1 MTHSVGYTGLSL
13 FLMHWFQKRSNKNKL
28 QHNQET
34 QKTNS
39 DYIFTFPDSAY
50 TPAEDPSLNPPKNSG
65 NSHNNPSS
73 NNLVM
78 KSMEKGFKGIN
89 NLLLSVVGQP
99 RSSLETKKNSITDD
113 YTISQ
118 TVLGLGI
125 NGKVVEVKAKSD
137 GQKYALKILKDSAKS
152 RREVELHWKSSS
164 CKHIV
169 NIKDVYENSQ
179 KGQKNLLVVMEC
191 MGGGELFNAIQEK
204 QSFNEREAAEL
215 IKDICIAVKFL
226 HDMNVAHRDLKPENL
241 LYSSKDNL
249 GVLKLTDFGFAK
261 ETHVRDTLQTPCYT
275 PYYVAPEVLGPEK
288 YDKSCDIW
296 SLGVIM
302 YILLCGFPPFYSNH
316 GLAISPGMKRR
327 IRSGQY
333 EFPNPEWENV
343 SKDAKDLIRGMLK
356 TDPHQRLSIDDVI
369 KNKWIAQYT
378 TVPQTPLLT
387 SQVLKEE
394 TEQWPEVQQEMSMAL
409 KEMRVDPDQNFTVK
423 SPANSNSKILEKRRN
438 KRENAPGGGVGGI
451 PPTITEQM
459 STE

>member
-1 MTHSVGYTGLSL
+1 
-13 FLMHWFQKRSNKNKL
+13 MHWFQKRSNKNKL
-28 QHNQET
+28 QHDQET
-34 QKTNS
+34 QKNNS

-89 NLLLSVVGQP
+89 SLLLSVVGQP
-99 RSSLETKKNSITDD
+99 RSSLETKKNLITDD

-249 GVLKLTDFGFAK
+249 GILKLTDFGFAK
-261 ETHVRDTLQTPCYT
+261 DVHIRDTLQTPCYT

-316 GLAISPGMKRR
+316 GLAISPGMKKR

-394 TEQWPEVQQEMSMAL
+394 GDQWPEVQQEMSLAL
-409 KEMRVDPDQNFTVK
+409 KEMRVDPDQIFSVK
-423 SPANSNSKILEKRRN
+423 NPVNSNSALAKRRN
-438 KRENAPGGGVGGI
+438 KTGAPPGVGGI
-451 PPTITEQM
+451 STITEQM

>member
-1 MTHSVGYTGLSL
+1 MDNPS
-13 FLMHWFQKRSNKNKL
+13 
-28 QHNQET
+28 
-34 QKTNS
+34 
-39 DYIFTFPDSAY
+39 
-50 TPAEDPSLNPPKNSG
+50 AEDPSNKPTPQKNSG
-65 NSHNNPSS
+65 NNQNTIPS

-78 KSMEKGFKGIN
+78 KSMDKGLSAIN
-89 NLLLSVVGQP
+89 NLLLSVIGQP
-99 RSSLETKKNSITDD
+99 RNSLETKKNAITDD

-125 NGKVVEVKAKSD
+125 NGKVVEVKQKSD
-137 GQKYALKILKDSAKS
+137 GQKYALKILKDCAKS
-152 RREVELHWKSSS
+152 RREEELHWKSSA

-191 MGGGELFNAIQEK
+191 MGGGELFQRIQEK

-215 IKDICIAVKFL
+215 MKDICIAVKFL

-241 LYSSKDNL
+241 LYSRKDDL

-261 ETHVRDTLQTPCYT
+261 ETHIQNTLQTPCYT

-316 GLAISPGMKRR
+316 GLAISPGMKKR

-343 SKDAKDLIRGMLK
+343 SKEAKDLIRGMLK
-356 TDPHQRLSIDDVI
+356 TDPHQRLTIDDVI

-378 TVPQTPLLT
+378 AVPETPLLT
-387 SQVLKEE
+387 SKVLKEE
-394 TEQWPEVQQEMSMAL
+394 TEQWPEMQQEMSVAL
-409 KEMRVDPDQNFTVK
+409 KEMRVDTDSNFTVK
-423 SPANSNSKILEKRRN
+423 NPINSNSALAKKRRN
-438 KRENAPGGGVGGI
+438 KGDNKGNNTVGGI
-451 PPTITEQM
+451 PSTIAENM
-459 STE
+459 DAE

>member
-1 MTHSVGYTGLSL
+1 MD
-13 FLMHWFQKRSNKNKL
+13 N
-28 QHNQET
+28 
-34 QKTNS
+34 
-39 DYIFTFPDSAY
+39 P
-50 TPAEDPSLNPPKNSG
+50 PAEDPSLNPPKNSG

-89 NLLLSVVGQP
+89 SLLLSVVGQP

-261 ETHVRDTLQTPCYT
+261 ETHIRDTLQTPCYT

-316 GLAISPGMKRR
+316 GLAISPGMKKR

-451 PPTITEQM
+451 PSTITEQM